1 MEVEVVYLTDS
12 TGDNV
17 TSVQNISYEFT
28 DLRMDP
34 DYIRLV
40 DITVRRITHYDIVQ
54 YTTLDNCN
62 HVISKS
68 HSI

>member
-40 DITVRRITHYDIVQ
+40 DITVRRIMILYRALLLVCHNQ
-54 YTTLDNCN
+54 L
-62 HVISKS
+62 KR
-68 HSI
+68 